1 MLNSKKIY
9 MKTKNIIFTVLI
21 ITCTFMFT
29 SCTDFLEVEP
39 NDTYTSDNF
48 YSSEDDFNAATAPL
62 YNRVWFDFNSKF
74 YYGLGDGRS
83 YNLYAP
89 FSDYIYPFTD
99 LAESA
104 LTGPLVEAWSSFYNV
119 IQQSNN
125 VIVGIQGSPVD
136 EETQKQYIAEAR
148 FMRGTAYWYL
158 ASLWGDVII
167 STNPKDLVSNPI
179 VNKNSKVLALKYRPS
194 SFEDLIGQDVAT
206 KTIINSIKANKV
218 PNAYLFTGIRGIG
231 KTTIARIVAKS
242 LNCLNGIENLCNKKP
257 CANCDA
263 IANSSHIDVLEMDAA
278 SKTGVDDV
286 RDLIEFS
293 RYGPTSSKYKI
304 FIIDE
309 VHMLSKQ
316 AFNALLKT
324 LEEPPEY
331 LKFIFATTEI
341 KKIPITVV
349 SRCQRFDLS
358 RIKSS
363 ELFEFI
369 KKIKEKEN
377 GNVSDDALKLIVKI
391 SEGSVRDALSLL
403 DRGLIALD
411 NNKKLD
417 LNTAQKIFGYFDKSQ
432 LINIFKFILEG
443 NEKEVIEFYRKIY
456 DQGIEP
462 KVFINDFLELIYYFK
477 NINSLTLESTN
488 FSLNDE
494 EFLMIKELSNS
505 IDNQILIL
513 FWQFTIRT
521 LGELDIVSNQN
532 LAIEMFLMRLMHIS
546 SLKPEG
552 KIKKNDLT
560 KISEKKDIISD
571 FKVDAIDQIKNVT
584 QEKKIKLETH
594 TEIKSETKIS
604 INTFDQLLK
613 ICSEKKE
620 MKLKYELEKNI
631 NLVGFEKNR
640 IEISFNDNLDKNF
653 VKDLSVKLFEWTNQ
667 RWIITFSKKQGEASI
682 REKEETKKVEFINS
696 AKNSKEYKIILEKFP
711 DADLVDVILKKKEI
725 DT

>member
-1 MLNSKKIY
+1 M
-9 MKTKNIIFTVLI
+9 
-21 ITCTFMFT
+21 
-29 SCTDFLEVEP
+29 
-39 NDTYTSDNF
+39 
-48 YSSEDDFNAATAPL
+48 
-62 YNRVWFDFNSKF
+62 
-74 YYGLGDGRS
+74 
-83 YNLYAP
+83 
-89 FSDYIYPFTD
+89 
-99 LAESA
+99 
-104 LTGPLVEAWSSFYNV
+104 
-119 IQQSNN
+119 
-125 VIVGIQGSPVD
+125 
-136 EETQKQYIAEAR
+136 
-148 FMRGTAYWYL
+148 
-158 ASLWGDVII
+158 
-167 STNPKDLVSNPI
+167 
-179 VNKNSKVLALKYRPS
+179 NKNSKVLALKYRPS

-206 KTIINSIKANKV
+206 ETIINSIKANKV

-286 RDLIEFS
+286 RDLLEFS

-546 SLKPEG
+546 SSRPEG
-552 KIKKNDLT
+552 EIKKM
-560 KISEKKDIISD
+560 I
-571 FKVDAIDQIKNVT
+571 
-584 QEKKIKLETH
+584 
-594 TEIKSETKIS
+594 
-604 INTFDQLLK
+604 
-613 ICSEKKE
+613 
-620 MKLKYELEKNI
+620 
-631 NLVGFEKNR
+631 
-640 IEISFNDNLDKNF
+640 
-653 VKDLSVKLFEWTNQ
+653 
-667 RWIITFSKKQGEASI
+667 
-682 REKEETKKVEFINS
+682 
-696 AKNSKEYKIILEKFP
+696 
-711 DADLVDVILKKKEI
+711 
-725 DT
+725 